1 MTCCGVVAGCG
12 GSGGSSSSSTFTR
25 APANSAQVVCASA
38 QKAAVAALGRA
49 VTLRI
54 TDRDP
59 TNVECVLR
67 ASGTRLDLV
76 AQQSPRAW
84 AEWDTTQTH
93 LVQAYGASDVHQ
105 AAQIPRIVNAPG
117 VLVGWV
123 PAQRLLFATNGT
135 QSLGGS
141 YVTIKVSGRHRH
153 GTAEVKLARAIS
165 LAALKVA
172 PKGPNLPP
180 PS

>member
-1 MTCCGVVAGCG
+1 MVCCGAAAGCG
-12 GSGGSSSSSTFTR
+12 GGSSSSSTFTP

-38 QKAAVAALGRA
+38 HQAAVAALGHA

-59 TNVECVLR
+59 TNVECLLR
-67 ASGTRLDLV
+67 GSGTRLDLV

-105 AAQIPRIVNAPG
+105 AGEIPKIVNAPG

-153 GTAEVKLARAIS
+153 GNAEVTLARAVS
-165 LAALKVA
+165 LAALKLA

>member
-1 MTCCGVVAGCG
+1 MVCCGAAAGCG
-12 GSGGSSSSSTFTR
+12 GGSSSSSTSSAAPKNAAQLVCSAAR
-25 APANSAQVVCASA
+25 AAAASS
-38 QKAAVAALGRA
+38 LGGT
-49 VTLRI
+49 VSLRI

-59 TNVECVLR
+59 TNVECLLR
-67 ASGTRLDLV
+67 RSGTRLDLV

-105 AAQIPRIVNAPG
+105 AAEIPKIVNAPG

-153 GTAEVKLARAIS
+153 GNAEVTLARAVS

>member
-1 MTCCGVVAGCG
+1 MMCCGVAAGCG
-12 GSGGSSSSSTFTR
+12 GGSSSSSTFTP
-25 APANSAQVVCASA
+25 APANAAQLVCASA
-38 QKAAVAALGRA
+38 HKAAVAALGHA

-59 TNVECVLR
+59 TNVECLLR
-67 ASGTRLDLV
+67 GSGTRLDLV

-93 LVQAYGASDVHQ
+93 LLQAYGASDVHQ
-105 AAQIPRIVNAPG
+105 AAQIPKIVNAPG

-141 YVTIKVSGRHRH
+141 YVTIKVSGRRRH
-153 GTAEVKLARAIS
+153 GNAEVTLARAVT

>member
-1 MTCCGVVAGCG
+1 MTCCGAAAGCG
-12 GSGGSSSSSTFTR
+12 GGSSSSSTFTP
-25 APANSAQVVCASA
+25 APSNSAQVVCASA
-38 QKAAVAALGRA
+38 HKAAVAALGHA

-59 TNVECVLR
+59 TNVECLLR
-67 ASGTRLDLV
+67 GSGTRLDLV

-105 AAQIPRIVNAPG
+105 AAQIPKIVNAPG

-153 GTAEVKLARAIS
+153 GNAQVTLARAVS